1 MLGSMVCYIVAGLSV
16 NVYISLIS
24 CVATG
29 FSTFMLWSGSLIF
42 TEKSFKNVPVAFYA
56 MMAVGGD
63 LGASIAP
70 QLLGVIED
78 KMKTKSFIIELSEI
92 MVLTPEQLSIKSAML
107 ISAIFPLAGLL
118 LMVYMKKNT
127 PYESKN

>member
-1 MLGSMVCYIVAGLSV
+1 M
-16 NVYISLIS
+16 
-24 CVATG
+24 
-29 FSTFMLWSGSLIF
+29 
-42 TEKSFKNVPVAFYA
+42 K
-56 MMAVGGD
+56 AVGGD

-70 QLLGVIED
+70 QLLGVIAD

-118 LMVYMKKNT
+118 LMLYMKKNT